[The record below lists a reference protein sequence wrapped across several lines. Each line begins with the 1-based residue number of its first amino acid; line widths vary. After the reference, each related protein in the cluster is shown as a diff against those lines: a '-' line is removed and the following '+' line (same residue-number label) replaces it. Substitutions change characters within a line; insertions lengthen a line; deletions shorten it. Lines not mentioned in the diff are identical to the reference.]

1 MKGNKL
7 YHGYSENEIF
17 ENEEDKQKIL
27 SMKEV
32 EKEKIIAKRVE
43 ELNHIKELK
52 ELLKDK
58 NDKINDNKKNKIN
71 EDEHSFESE
80 ESGEIKNDDKNY
92 SKRKKTLNSDDN
104 DSSLS
109 IINSGDKQTKKEIP
123 SITIEEL
130 EKIRLKREFFV
141 KYYNYPNFD
150 EKVKGAFIRV
160 NLSYM
165 GIKDLTGE
173 YSGYTIGAI
182 DKIIIDN
189 NKPYN
194 FMGNRCNKY
203 VKLLLSDDSNF
214 DFKVI
219 SNSKILDDDLK
230 RWLNDKQKIPTSEE
244 IKQIQQ
250 NIDNIVNYNL
260 KTEELNNILN
270 QKKKDRIKYKDST
283 LNVTKELDLA
293 IEKYRYYKEKY
304 EEEKEKEKEREKLE
318 KNKKDKGEKAQK
330 GRNAGEG
337 GDEKK
342 EEENLKEKYWK
353 SMKEIE
359 EDIKQLEKMKE
370 ERDKK
375 AKINSENDIV
385 AKINED
391 IRKKQKL
398 DEKLSLLSKKRKK
411 ERNDKEHKVFKRVD
425 CHPSTLFDSREII
438 TEDIKKEEKEVKK
451 ENIKKEKEKK
461 KKNNNSFC
469 YAQKI
474 KQLKDFITEKKDLMD
489 EMMEYENKKKNNEN
503 ENKLKE
509 KQNKNDKDIDM
520 SLFFK
525 LGSINYDIFNKMI
538 KEQNKKNT
546 IDPQVKIIG
555 LNEYLKEYN
564 KE

>member
-17 ENEEDKQKIL
+17 QNEEDKQKIL

-92 SKRKKTLNSDDN
+92 SKRKKTLNSDDK

-109 IINSGDKQTKKEIP
+109 MNYSDDKQTKKEIP

-150 EKVKGAFIRV
+150 EKVRGAFIRV

-304 EEEKEKEKEREKLE
+304 EEEKEKEK
-318 KNKKDKGEKAQK
+318 
-330 GRNAGEG
+330 
-337 GDEKK
+337 
-342 EEENLKEKYWK
+342 
-353 SMKEIE
+353 
-359 EDIKQLEKMKE
+359 
-370 ERDKK
+370 
-375 AKINSENDIV
+375 
-385 AKINED
+385 
-391 IRKKQKL
+391 
-398 DEKLSLLSKKRKK
+398 
-411 ERNDKEHKVFKRVD
+411 
-425 CHPSTLFDSREII
+425 
-438 TEDIKKEEKEVKK
+438 
-451 ENIKKEKEKK
+451 
-461 KKNNNSFC
+461 
-469 YAQKI
+469 
-474 KQLKDFITEKKDLMD
+474 
-489 EMMEYENKKKNNEN
+489 
-503 ENKLKE
+503 
-509 KQNKNDKDIDM
+509 
-520 SLFFK
+520 
-525 LGSINYDIFNKMI
+525 
-538 KEQNKKNT
+538 
-546 IDPQVKIIG
+546 
-555 LNEYLKEYN
+555 
-564 KE
+564 